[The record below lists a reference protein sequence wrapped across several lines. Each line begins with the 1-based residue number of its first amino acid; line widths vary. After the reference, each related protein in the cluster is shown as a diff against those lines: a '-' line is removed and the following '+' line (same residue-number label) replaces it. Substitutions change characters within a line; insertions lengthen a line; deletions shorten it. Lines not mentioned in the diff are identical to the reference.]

1 MPLLDNQVLYE
12 QIKARSDLG
21 KFQVSIGSTNASKY
35 EFLVHGDR
43 NSTAVTVE
51 TVGEDD
57 EQSLDNLFEIATK
70 NDIVLEKIMV
80 SASYAGKSK
89 VIDDAHLSKA
99 W

>member
-35 EFLVHGDR
+35 ELLVHSDK
-43 NSTAVTVE
+43 NSTAVKVE
-51 TVGEDD
+51 KVGEDD
-57 EQSLDNLFEIATK
+57 EQILDNIFEMETK
-70 NDIVLEKIMV
+70 GDIFLDKIMV
-80 SASYAGKSK
+80 SASHAGKSK
-89 VIDDAHLSKA
+89 VIDAAHMSKV